1 MKDKIRAYWLEQV
14 EGELFNINQE
24 NLDLIT
30 QQMLVLSRPGD
41 HTTEISALKRVATQ
55 LRMSELV
62 LLEQKKALKKALEE

>member
-24 NLDLIT
+24 KLDLIT
-30 QQMLVLSRPGD
+30 QQMLVLSHPGD
-41 HTTEISALKRVATQ
+41 HTTELSSLKRIAIQ

-62 LLEQKKALKKALEE
+62 LLKQKEALKKALEE

>member
-14 EGELFNINQE
+14 EAELFNINQE
-24 NLDLIT
+24 NMNLIT
-30 QQMLVLSRPGD
+30 QQMLVLSQPGD
-41 HTTEISALKRVATQ
+41 HTTEMSSLKRVATN